1 MKILMTLMG
10 LEIGGAETHVVE
22 LSKALKNMG
31 HEIVVASNGGVYQK
45 ELEEYGIRHIKIPL
59 HSKKPTC
66 FIKSYFLL
74 KKLFD
79 NESFD
84 IVHAHARIPAYICG
98 LLAKKYSFRYVTTA
112 HWVFKITPLWKKLA
126 NWGEKT
132 IAVSDD
138 IKEYLIKNYGVWSDN
153 IFTTI
158 NGIDT
163 VKFSKDTDWS
173 DIKKEFSLNDDS
185 YRILYVSRMD
195 DSRSAVAFMTSSAM
209 PEILK
214 IKPNAELI
222 IVGDGNDFERLKA
235 HTDKIN
241 NTIGKEVIK
250 LTGARVDINK
260 FVASADAFVGVSRS
274 ALEAMATGIP
284 VIIAGNEGY
293 IGIFSEDKFKVSYDT
308 NYCCRGCEPATTELV
323 TRDLISIIKMTS
335 EELVKVSEYN
345 KKIIDT
351 YYSAYAMAKDYN
363 DMYSTLTPLRHYKHS
378 DIIINGYYGYKNIG
392 DEALLQAMIENI
404 KECNPDSKLCILSA
418 NPKET
423 SKRYLVNSI
432 NRYNLLKIYQ
442 EMKHAK
448 VFISGGG
455 SLLQD
460 VTSTKS
466 LVYYT
471 SILKL
476 AKKLGLK
483 VMIYANGFGPIN
495 KSKNIEKVKNALLS
509 ADLISMRETESAN
522 MVKKLIPQIKVN
534 VSADPAFC
542 LNKANAK
549 WSDRLVKKFNLD
561 DGRKYF
567 AISLREWSC
576 NDPQIVEKTVE
587 YCTEIISRYNIFPL
601 LVAMQT
607 SKDLSICNSIKTKLA
622 CNTPVI
628 ADITAKELISIL
640 EKVEF
645 SVGMRLH
652 FLMFSALAGAPVIA
666 LSYDPKV
673 NSLIDYMGLD
683 KKMSA
688 SDINVKELIDLTDII
703 IKNHDELS
711 REITSQAINMK
722 TLAKEDTKNIL
733 SMLDI

>member
-22 LSKALKNMG
+22 LSKALKNLG
-31 HEIVVASNGGVYQK
+31 HEITVASNGGVYQK
-45 ELEEYGIRHIKIPL
+45 ELEEYGIKHVKIPL
-59 HSKKPTC
+59 HSKKPLC
-66 FIKSYFLL
+66 FVKSYYLL

-79 NESFD
+79 NEQFD

-112 HWVFKITPLWKKLA
+112 HWVFKITPLWKRLA

-138 IKEYLIKNYGVWSDN
+138 IKEYLIKNYEIWSDN
-153 IFTTI
+153 ITTTI

-163 VKFSKDTDWS
+163 VKFSKNTDWS
-173 DIKKEFSLNDDS
+173 DIKNEFTLEDDK

-195 DSRSAVAFMTSSAM
+195 DSRSAVAFMTASAM

-214 IKPNAELI
+214 VKPNAELI
-222 IVGDGNDFERLKA
+222 IVGDGNDFARLKA

-241 NTIGKEVIK
+241 EEIGRQVIK
-250 LTGARVDINK
+250 LTGGRVDINK

-293 IGIFSEDKFKVSYDT
+293 IGIFNESKFKISYDT
-308 NYCCRGCEPATTELV
+308 NFCCRGCKAASTKLV
-323 TRDLISIIKMTS
+323 TEDLIKIITMS
-335 EELVKVSEYN
+335 DDELEEVSRYN
-345 KKIIDT
+345 KEIIDT
-351 YYSAYAMAKDYN
+351 YYSARAMAKDYD
-363 DMYSTLTPLRHYKHS
+363 DMYSTLTPISHYTHS

-404 KECNPDSKLCILSA
+404 KELYPDAKLCVLSS

-432 NRYNLLKIYQ
+432 NRYNIIKVYR
-442 EMKHAK
+442 EMKTAG
-448 VFISGGG
+448 VYISGGG

-483 VMIYANGFGPIN
+483 VMIFANGFGPIN
-495 KSKNIEKVKNALLS
+495 KKKNIDKVKNALNC
-509 ADLISMRETESAN
+509 ADWISMREPESADI
-522 MVKKLIPQIKVN
+522 VKSFIPSINVN

-542 LNKANAK
+542 LEKTDAK
-549 WSDRLVKKFNLD
+549 W
-561 DGRKYF
+561 
-567 AISLREWSC
+567 
-576 NDPQIVEKTVE
+576 Q
-587 YCTEIISRYNIFPL
+587 
-601 LVAMQT
+601 
-607 SKDLSICNSIKTKLA
+607 
-622 CNTPVI
+622 
-628 ADITAKELISIL
+628 
-640 EKVEF
+640 
-645 SVGMRLH
+645 
-652 FLMFSALAGAPVIA
+652 
-666 LSYDPKV
+666 
-673 NSLIDYMGLD
+673 
-683 KKMSA
+683 
-688 SDINVKELIDLTDII
+688 
-703 IKNHDELS
+703 
-711 REITSQAINMK
+711 
-722 TLAKEDTKNIL
+722 
-733 SMLDI
+733 